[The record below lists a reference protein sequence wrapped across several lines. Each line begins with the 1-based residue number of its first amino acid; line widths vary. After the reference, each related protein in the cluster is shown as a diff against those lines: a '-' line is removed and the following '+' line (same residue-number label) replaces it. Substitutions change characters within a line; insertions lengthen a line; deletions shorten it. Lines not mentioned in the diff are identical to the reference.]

1 MREMEKTKIRR
12 FQCVQCP
19 CHMVHTGAEPAKAG
33 GVFLRFGDRY
43 CTGGKRARRFR
54 PGDPKIYPPSW
65 CPRQKDPVEYRIYAY
80 TENGVSVLPFF
91 NAETARQNQ
100 YQAGGSV

>member
-33 GVFLRFGDRY
+33 GVFLRFGERY

-65 CPRQKDPVEYRIYAY
+65 CPRQKDPVEYRMM
-80 TENGVSVLPFF
+80 
-91 NAETARQNQ
+91 
-100 YQAGGSV
+100 